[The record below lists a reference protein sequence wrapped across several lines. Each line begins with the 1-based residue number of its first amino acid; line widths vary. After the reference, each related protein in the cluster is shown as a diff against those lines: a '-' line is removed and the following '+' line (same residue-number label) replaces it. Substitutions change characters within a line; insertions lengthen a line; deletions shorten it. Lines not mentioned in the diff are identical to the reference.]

1 MISSSSFFYTDRQAR
16 RLSYVGH
23 DASCPYILF
32 STLFHST
39 LYAKLRFVSGRHKV
53 CPYLFTYLSINL
65 QDTIHEIRI
74 WLLSS
79 SLYTTYDIRNTL
91 FYIGYFPSKQAKQ
104 KLSPG
109 ILSKT
114 LHSPSILIWP
124 KLSAPNH
131 FLVSS
136 KLWLAAHK
144 SVLLG
149 VSIP

>member
-1 MISSSSFFYTDRQAR
+1 MNRAPTYCI
-16 RLSYVGH
+16 
-23 DASCPYILF
+23 

-53 CPYLFTYLSINL
+53 CPYIFTYLSINL
-65 QDTIHEIRI
+65 RDTIHEIRI

-79 SLYTTYDIRNTL
+79 SLYTIYDIRYTS
-91 FYIGYFPSKQAKQ
+91 FYVGYFPLKQAKQ
-104 KLSPG
+104 KLSPR
-109 ILSKT
+109 ILLNT
-114 LHSPSILIWP
+114 LYSPSILIWP

-131 FLVSS
+131 SLVSS

-144 SVLLG
+144 SFLLG

>member
-1 MISSSSFFYTDRQAR
+1 MPLHIIFQLFFTLR
-16 RLSYVGH
+16 
-23 DASCPYILF
+23 
-32 STLFHST
+32 STLN
-39 LYAKLRFVSGRHKV
+39 YD
-53 CPYLFTYLSINL
+53 LFRADTRSAPTYLPTYPLIYEIRL
-65 QDTIHEIRI
+65 TIHEIRI

-91 FYIGYFPSKQAKQ
+91 FYIGYFPSKQAKH

-131 FLVSS
+131 SLVSS

-144 SVLLG
+144 SFLLG